1 MLQYLQIYRDR
12 KYMTLLQKKKIVV
25 NKKKIFYSRSFIKKN

>member
-12 KYMTLLQKKKIVV
+12 KYMTLLQKKIVV
-25 NKKKIFYSRSFIKKN
+25 NKKKKIFYSRSFIKKN

>member
-12 KYMTLLQKKKIVV
+12 KYMILLPKKIVV